1 MTLAELS
8 PPRIEPKIYKYS
20 FGSLCRGIH
29 VAEINGPA
37 LMNILDIQEQGNDL
51 VLWAEVDTAQ
61 MGARQAVKIFAAY
74 TGDPPPGH
82 AWTYFKTIQSW
93 EYLVYHI
100 YIHK

>member
-1 MTLAELS
+1 MTLS
-8 PPRIEPKIYKYS
+8 KIFPPHTEPRIYKYS
-20 FGSLCRGIH
+20 FGLIRYGIH

-37 LMNILDIQEQGNDL
+37 LINILDIQEQGNDL

-61 MGARQAVKIFAAY
+61 MGARQAVKIFIAY

-82 AWTYFKTIQSW
+82 DWTYFKTIQSD
-93 EYLVYHI
+93 YLVYHI